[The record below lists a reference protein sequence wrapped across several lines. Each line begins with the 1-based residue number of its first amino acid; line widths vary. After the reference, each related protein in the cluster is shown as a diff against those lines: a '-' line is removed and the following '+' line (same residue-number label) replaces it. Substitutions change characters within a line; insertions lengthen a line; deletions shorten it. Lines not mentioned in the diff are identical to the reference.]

1 MKPNAPF
8 PVPVPDKQAELL
20 SKLLK
25 QNAEKRKGKK

>member
-8 PVPVPDKQAELL
+8 PVPVPDKQADVL

-25 QNAEKRKGKK
+25 QNSEKRKGKK